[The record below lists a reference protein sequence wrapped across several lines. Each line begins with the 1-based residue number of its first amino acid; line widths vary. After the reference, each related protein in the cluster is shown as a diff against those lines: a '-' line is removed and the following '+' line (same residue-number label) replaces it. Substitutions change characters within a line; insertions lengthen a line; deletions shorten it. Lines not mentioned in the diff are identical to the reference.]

1 MSYSFK
7 ENEEIKIG
15 NKLYKIKRNFIGKRT
30 VQEAIYTVVKNEAYR
45 NQIVRSKNNSKYWLI
60 CETMV

>member
-45 NQIVRSKNNSKYWLI
+45 NQIVRSKNSSKY
-60 CETMV
+60 